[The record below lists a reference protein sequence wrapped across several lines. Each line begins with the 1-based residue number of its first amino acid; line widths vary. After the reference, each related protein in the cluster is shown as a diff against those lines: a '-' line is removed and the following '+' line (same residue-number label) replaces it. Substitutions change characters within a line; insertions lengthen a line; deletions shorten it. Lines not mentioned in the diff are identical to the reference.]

1 MNWISNTRRKNDE
14 EEKQDF
20 LATSVTHSTT
30 STPTESEISEIG

>member
-1 MNWISNTRRKNDE
+1 MNWISNTRRKTE

-30 STPTESEISEIG
+30 STPTESEIAEIG